1 MKKIITI
8 LLGAILLFAMENS
21 ASAQLSRLRFGE
33 HKINRIS
40 LKSLRAVIGE
50 AQVVC
55 TNDTLAFTM
64 SNICGTVYKQGRAFV
79 YGTAEPVTVSRGESL
94 VVVDGE
100 ASLCQGITFW
110 DVLGCIAFRASDYT
124 IDVSMTIVDEK
135 GRSRY
140 YAKQGMSVAALLGNI
155 RGR

>member
-1 MKKIITI
+1 MKRFFLI
-8 LLGAILLFAMENS
+8 LLSAILLLTVENS
-21 ASAQLSRLRFGE
+21 ASAQLSRLHFGD
-33 HKINRIS
+33 HKINRIA
-40 LKSLRAVIGE
+40 LKSLRAVTGE

-79 YGTAEPVTVSRGESL
+79 RGTAEPVTVARGEGL

-110 DVLGCIAFRASDYT
+110 DVLGCIAFKASDYT
-124 IDVSMTIVDEK
+124 IDVSMTIVYENGK
-135 GRSRY
+135 FRHF
-140 YAKQGMSVAALLGNI
+140 AKQGMSVAALLGNI

>member
-1 MKKIITI
+1 MTGESEACVQLMKKIITI

-40 LKSLRAVIGE
+40 LKSLRAVTGE

-79 YGTAEPVTVSRGESL
+79 YGTA
-94 VVVDGE
+94 
-100 ASLCQGITFW
+100 AYITRFSTP
-110 DVLGCIAFRASDYT
+110 CT
-124 IDVSMTIVDEK
+124 PC
-135 GRSRY
+135 
-140 YAKQGMSVAALLGNI
+140 
-155 RGR
+155 